1 MSSNCDQQQ
10 QHDRGDEHQNGHQK
24 TRFEVRNEALELN
37 RKRNQLENE
46 IKDFM
51 AILQSV
57 INKGFFQQTN
67 SVCFLKQ
74 GVGMTESLVDSEGF
88 PRNDIDINLIRTAR
102 NRIICKYYPLYLAY
116 YSFHIYI
123 PKS

>member
-1 MSSNCDQQQ
+1 MSSNCDQQQQQ

-51 AILQSV
+51 AILQS
-57 INKGFFQQTN
+57 
-67 SVCFLKQ
+67 Q

-102 NRIICKYYPLYLAY
+102 NRIICLQNDLRALMSQIEDRLTDYFVAPTNNE
-116 YSFHIYI
+116 
-123 PKS
+123 